1 MRSISKNLLQC
12 SFCIPLMLMQS
23 RKASC
28 GRTVFPLPAE
38 SKRCSTY
45 HYSLYIS
52 GSIHHLK
59 SETPYVLEIYGVL
72 IHDMTIIFA
81 DPIP

>member
-1 MRSISKNLLQC
+1 MFNVSLQ
-12 SFCIPLMLMQS
+12 
-23 RKASC
+23 
-28 GRTVFPLPAE
+28 
-38 SKRCSTY
+38 
-45 HYSLYIS
+45 SLHQWIR
-52 GSIHHLK
+52 HLK